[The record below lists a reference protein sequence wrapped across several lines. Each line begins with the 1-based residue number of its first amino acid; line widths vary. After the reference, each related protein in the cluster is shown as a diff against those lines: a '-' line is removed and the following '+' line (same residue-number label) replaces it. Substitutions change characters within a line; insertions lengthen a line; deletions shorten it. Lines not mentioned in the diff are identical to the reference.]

1 MNYRSAPPMLPPGI
15 APERERIFHEYQGLV
30 KTIAWLVH
38 QKVRTRVDLDDLI
51 AYGAI
56 GLLQSIDRFE
66 VGPDRKFVTYA
77 WHRIRGAVLDGLATM
92 AWFNRADYERGV
104 YAEMTTPPGDPAMT
118 SIQSTAPPAPVIAA
132 RRELETIL
140 QTAIGALPEREQ
152 ILLRATFF
160 GHQTLTDA
168 ARSLGIGTAWASRL
182 QRRSLATLRTV
193 LAEAGFGV

>member
-1 MNYRSAPPMLPPGI
+1 MLPPGI
-15 APERERIFHEYQGLV
+15 APERARIFHEYQGLV
-30 KTIAWLVH
+30 RTIAWLVH